1 VLTSKQKKYVS
12 EIFGYYFSTTK
23 TDISTTITQLSQL
36 LVTPNDASILST
48 YSGWLLSKI
57 IEMLRARGID
67 PHEALENKHMLR
79 KLAEDEF
86 DREAGEFFTPEVWA
100 FLGREYIEREYPGL
114 WDSAN
119 IWELSCGTGNLLKSA
134 KLNPDKTFMS
144 TLMREDVDTCK
155 ALFPD
160 CTVFQLDALAGIDF
174 DEHNRKFSEQL
185 PPNLVAKLEANEPFI
200 FYINPPYKLGSSL
213 RTDVGQYMYQIGY
226 SRAASD
232 VCIQF
237 LYRICLLIEY
247 YKLTNVTIGIFEPVT
262 WLLSNYLADFKDY
275 FFSIFGFKAGYG
287 FSSYDFTGLSTSVP
301 WLLGYLVFSTQEKN
315 TDIVLDAYKLVS
327 GEPKKLGTLP
337 LKPVDTRLYDWC
349 KPNDVLEYT
358 YMPQQSSAFVFKNKM
373 LKAAKNA
380 FLYLMTST
388 NVTRATDRCSITTFP
403 NDASCVPI
411 TQDNFVRAMLLF
423 SSASAISSGD
433 AFLSRQQFQV
443 PDMSLPGYKTFEVDS
458 IIYAA
463 FCYNSAVVSIRNKQI
478 NGGTYTLNNP
488 LFPLTIEQ
496 CKHIITDPVLLADME
511 NNPPN
516 NQVFLDYLAKNISY
530 ASKEAVDFY
539 NFILKQFAISLSGTV
554 RKDCGYDNELDKY
567 DAGFVQ
573 IRRSKIWTEEQDKG
587 LKDTL
592 GALRS
597 TLFQRLNTYKVLTF
611 VKGEEVYE

>member
-1 VLTSKQKKYVS
+1 MLTSKQKKYVS

-23 TDISTTITQLSQL
+23 TDISTATTQLSQL
-36 LVTPNDASILST
+36 LVTPDDASILST

-57 IEMLRARGID
+57 IEMLRTRGID

-100 FLGREYIEREYPGL
+100 SLGREYIEREYPGL

-160 CTVFQLDALAGIDF
+160 CIVFQLDALAGIDF

-287 FSSYDFTGLSTSVP
+287 FSSCDFTGLSTSIP

-337 LKPVDTRLYDWC
+337 LKPVGTRLYDWC

-380 FLYLMTST
+380 FLYLMTSPD
-388 NVTRATDRCSITTFP
+388 VTRATDRCSITTFP

-458 IIYAA
+458 VIYAA
-463 FCYNSAVVSIRNKQI
+463 FCYNSAVVSIRSKQI

-516 NQVFLDYLAKNISY
+516 NQVFLDYLANNISY
-530 ASKEAVDFY
+530 ASKEAVEFY
-539 NFILKQFAISLSGTV
+539 NFILKQFAISLSGTA

-573 IRRSKIWTEEQDKG
+573 IRRSKIWTKEQDKG

-611 VKGEEVYE
+611 VKGEENYE

>member
-1 VLTSKQKKYVS
+1 MLTSRQETFVS
-12 EIFGYYFSTTK
+12 EVFKYYFSTTK
-23 TDISTTITQLSQL
+23 ADISTTITQLSQL
-36 LVTPNDASILST
+36 LATSDNASVLST

-57 IEMLRARGID
+57 IELLREKDIN
-67 PHEALENKHMLR
+67 PHEALESKQMLR
-79 KLAEDEF
+79 KLAENDF

-100 FLGREYIEREYPGL
+100 SLGREYIERAYPGL

-144 TLMREDVDTCK
+144 TLMQEDVDTCK

-174 DEHNRKFSEQL
+174 DEHNKKFSEQL

-213 RTDVGQYMYQIGY
+213 RTDVGQYMYQIGHY
-226 SRAASD
+226 KAASD
-232 VCIQF
+232 SCIQF

-262 WLLSNYLADFKDY
+262 WLFSNYLADFKDY
-275 FFSIFGFKAGYG
+275 FFNIFGYKSGFG
-287 FSSYDFTGLSTSVP
+287 FSSCDFTGLSTSIP
-301 WLLGYLVFSTQEKN
+301 WLLGYLIFSTQEKN
-315 TDIVLDAYKLVS
+315 TDITIDAYKLVS
-327 GEPKKLGTLP
+327 GKAKKLGTMP
-337 LKPVDTRLYDWC
+337 LKPVGTRLYDWC
-349 KPNDVLEYT
+349 KPADVLEYT

-380 FLYLMTST
+380 FLYLMTSPD
-388 NVTRATDRCSITTFP
+388 VTRATDRCSITTFP
-403 NDASCVPI
+403 NDASCIPI
-411 TQDNFVRAMLLF
+411 TQDNFVRALLF
-423 SSASAISSGD
+423 FSCASSISSGD

-443 PDMSLPGYKTFEVDS
+443 PDMSLPDYKTFEVDS
-458 IIYAA
+458 IIFAA
-463 FCYNSAVVSIRNKQI
+463 FCYNSAVISVRDKRIGDVS
-478 NGGTYTLNNP
+478 YTINNP
-488 LFPLTIEQ
+488 LFPFTVEQ
-496 CKHIITDPVLLADME
+496 CKHIITDPVLLSDME
-511 NNPPN
+511 RNPPN
-516 NQVFLDYLAKNISY
+516 NQVFLDYIAKNISY
-530 ASKEAVDFY
+530 ASKEAVEFY
-539 NFILKQFAISLSGTV
+539 NFVIKQFALSLAGTV

-592 GALRS
+592 CALRS

-611 VKGEEVYE
+611 VKGEENNE

>member
-1 VLTSKQKKYVS
+1 MLTSRQETFVS
-12 EIFGYYFSTTK
+12 EVFKYYFSTTK
-23 TDISTTITQLSQL
+23 ADISTTITQLSQL
-36 LVTPNDASILST
+36 LATSDNASVLST

-57 IEMLRARGID
+57 IELLREKDIN
-67 PHEALENKHMLR
+67 PHEALESKQMLR
-79 KLAEDEF
+79 KLAENDF

-100 FLGREYIEREYPGL
+100 SLGREYIERAYPGL

-144 TLMREDVDTCK
+144 TLMQEDVDTCK

-174 DEHNRKFSEQL
+174 DEHNKKFSEQL

-213 RTDVGQYMYQIGY
+213 RTDVGQYMYQIGHY
-226 SRAASD
+226 KAASD
-232 VCIQF
+232 SCIQF

-262 WLLSNYLADFKDY
+262 WLFSNYLADFKDY
-275 FFSIFGFKAGYG
+275 FFNIFGYKSGFG
-287 FSSYDFTGLSTSVP
+287 FSSCDFTGLSTSIP
-301 WLLGYLVFSTQEKN
+301 WLLGYLIFSTQEKN
-315 TDIVLDAYKLVS
+315 TDIVIDAYKLVS
-327 GEPKKLGTLP
+327 GKAKKLGTMP
-337 LKPVDTRLYDWC
+337 LKPVGTRLYDWC
-349 KPNDVLEYT
+349 KPADVLEYT

-380 FLYLMTST
+380 FLYLMTSPD
-388 NVTRATDRCSITTFP
+388 VTRATDRCSITTFP
-403 NDASCVPI
+403 NDASCIPI
-411 TQDNFVRAMLLF
+411 TQDNFVRALLF
-423 SSASAISSGD
+423 FSCASSISSGD

-443 PDMSLPGYKTFEVDS
+443 PDMSLPDYKTFEVDS
-458 IIYAA
+458 IIFAA
-463 FCYNSAVVSIRNKQI
+463 FCYNSAVISVRDKRIGDVS
-478 NGGTYTLNNP
+478 YTINNP
-488 LFPLTIEQ
+488 LFPFTIEQ
-496 CKHIITDPVLLADME
+496 CKHIITDPVLLFDME
-511 NNPPN
+511 RNPPN
-516 NQVFLDYLAKNISY
+516 NQVFLDYIAKNISY
-530 ASKEAVDFY
+530 ASKEAVEFY
-539 NFILKQFAISLSGTV
+539 NFVIKQFALSLAGTV

-592 GALRS
+592 CALRS

-611 VKGEEVYE
+611 VKGEENNE